1 MLCNELRQPRDSPY
15 SLSSSGVYLQ
25 PLRMHMLAFVFVT
38 LPLHANLTCADACG
52 LDVYLQETEKTACL
66 HTDRAI
72 QSAQRHNRKHAQEVN
87 RTDRTYMSMLPLS
100 VRLISGKG
108 VLFPAS
114 HKPHFLSHWMWYYPW
129 AYVAEYKI

>member
-1 MLCNELRQPRDSPY
+1 MLCNELKQPRDSPY
-15 SLSSSGVYLQ
+15 SLSTSGVYLQ

-38 LPLHANLTCADACG
+38 PPLHVNLTCADACG
-52 LDVYLQETEKTACL
+52 LDVYLQETESPRVYIPTSPY
-66 HTDRAI
+66 
-72 QSAQRHNRKHAQEVN
+72 QSAQRHDRKHIQEVN

-129 AYVAEYKI
+129 AYVAEHKI